1 MRLSF
6 GVTGSAVLV
15 ALSTMHT
22 VATPGR
28 LADAVDQARGA
39 DSIADFRD
47 LATAAGL
54 TARTVIGGEHTKDY
68 ILETTGGGVAILDY
82 DNDGWPDIFLVNGA
96 RLAPPTTDAAP
107 ISHLYRNNGDGT
119 FADVTAK
126 AGVGGRG
133 WGQGVCAADYDNDGD
148 IDLFVTYYGDQV
160 LYRNNGD
167 GTFTDVTRQSGL
179 SLSSPRWN
187 TGAAFLDF
195 DRDGHLDLF
204 VSAYVSFADATRY
217 APGSRGDCLW
227 KGLGVMC
234 GPHGLT
240 GSHNML
246 FRGNGDGTFSD
257 VSEKAGLLAARP
269 AFGFTPLVLDY
280 DNDRWPDVYVAND
293 SAASLLFHNNGNG
306 TFKEVGLQA
315 GVALTA
321 DGRAQAGMGVSAA
334 DYDRDGWLDI
344 VKTNFD
350 DDTPSLYR
358 NLGRGLFDDV
368 TRATGLGV
376 NTRYLGWGTGFLDVD
391 LDSWP
396 DILIV
401 NGHVYPEADRLGG
414 RYSYEQ
420 SKLLYRNLGNGRFED
435 VSMRAGLALLVK
447 KASRGAAFGDLFN
460 MGRQDVVVNNMNDA
474 PSLLHNCAAPAGHS
488 LLVELVGTRSNR
500 SAIGARVTVS
510 VSGRRLIDEVRSGGS
525 FCSQSDLRIHVGLG
539 AQKRADRIEVAWP
552 SGAAETITGV
562 DADQLVVIRE
572 GGGVVRRAPLVRRAL
587 PGCETRAD
595 RDDSRFLAASSERR

>member
-1 MRLSF
+1 MQLFSRLALVIALPLMFLAVQPPVSP
-6 GVTGSAVLV
+6 AVLTV
-15 ALSTMHT
+15 ALERQP
-22 VATPGR
+22 AG
-28 LADAVDQARGA
+28 GA
-39 DSIADFRD
+39 AFADFRD
-47 LATAAGL
+47 LAAAAGL

-96 RLAPPTTDAAP
+96 RLAQASPDTAPT
-107 ISHLYRNNGDGT
+107 SHLYRNRGDGT
-119 FADVTAK
+119 FVDVTEK
-126 AGVGGRG
+126 AGVGGHG
-133 WGQGVCAADYDNDGD
+133 WGQGVCAGDYDNDGD
-148 IDLFVTYYGDQV
+148 VDLFVTYYGDQV

-204 VSAYVSFADATRY
+204 VSAYVAFADATRY
-217 APGSRGDCLW
+217 PRGSRGDCFW

-234 GPHGLT
+234 GPHGLA
-240 GSHNML
+240 GSQNML

-293 SAASLLFHNNGNG
+293 SAASLLFHNNHDG
-306 TFKEVGLQA
+306 TFKDVGLQA

-321 DGRAQAGMGVSAA
+321 DGRAQAGMGVSAG

-358 NLGRGLFDDV
+358 NLGRGLFDDA
-368 TRATGLGV
+368 TRAAGLAV

-414 RYSYEQ
+414 HYSYEQ
-420 SKLLYRNLGNGRFED
+420 PKLLYRNLGNGRFED
-435 VSMRAGLALLVK
+435 VSLRAGSALLEK

-460 MGRQDVVVNNMNDA
+460 TGMQDVVVNNMHDP
-474 PSLLHNCAAPAGHS
+474 PSLLHNCAAPAGHG
-488 LLVELVGTRSNR
+488 LLIELVGTRSNR

-525 FCSQSDLRIHVGLG
+525 FCSHNDLRIHMGLG
-539 AQKRADRIEVAWP
+539 SQTRANTIEVAWP
-552 SGAAETITGV
+552 SGAAETIAGV
-562 DADQLVVIRE
+562 EADQLVVIRE
-572 GGGVVRRAPLVRRAL
+572 GSGVIRRTPLTRRAL
-587 PGCETRAD
+587 PGCPALPAR
-595 RDDSRFLAASSERR
+595 

>member
-1 MRLSF
+1 VKQQTKLNRYRPPVLLVLTALLAWQRT
-6 GVTGSAVLV
+6 VTPSGPAVVLE
-15 ALSTMHT
+15 
-22 VATPGR
+22 R
-28 LADAVDQARGA
+28 QNRGA
-39 DSIADFRD
+39 AAAFADFRD
-47 LATAAGL
+47 LAAAAGL
-54 TARTVIGGEHTKDY
+54 NARTVIGGERTKDF

-82 DNDGWPDIFLVNGA
+82 DNDGWADIFLVNGA
-96 RLAPPTTDAAP
+96 RLASSSTEPAP

-119 FADVTAK
+119 FSDATEK

-133 WGQGVCAADYDNDGD
+133 WGQGVCAGDYDNDGD

-167 GTFTDVTRQSGL
+167 STFTDVTRHSGL
-179 SLSSPRWN
+179 SLSTPRWN

-204 VSAYVSFADATRY
+204 VSAYVSYADATRY
-217 APGSRGDCLW
+217 PRASRGDCMW

-234 GPHGLT
+234 GPHGLA
-240 GSHNML
+240 GSQNML

-269 AFGFTPLVLDY
+269 AYGFTPLVLDY

-306 TFKEVGLQA
+306 TFKDVGLQA

-321 DGRAQAGMGVSAA
+321 DGRAQAGMGVSAG

-358 NLGRGLFDDV
+358 NLGRGLFDDA
-368 TRATGLGV
+368 TRAGGLGL
-376 NTRYLGWGTGFLDVD
+376 NTRYLGWGTGFFDAD

-414 RYSYEQ
+414 NYSYEQ

-435 VSMRAGLALLVK
+435 VSTRAGAALLVK

-460 MGRQDVVVNNMNDA
+460 TGRQDIVVNNMNDA
-474 PSLLHNCAAPAGHS
+474 PSLLHNCTAPAGHS

-510 VSGRRLIDEVRSGGS
+510 VTGRKLIDEVRSGGS
-525 FCSQSDLRIHVGLG
+525 FCSHNDLRIHMGLG
-539 AQKRADRIEVAWP
+539 TQTRADRIEIAWP
-552 SGAAETITGV
+552 SGASETIAAV

-572 GGGVVRRAPLVRRAL
+572 GNGIIRRAPLVRR
-587 PGCETRAD
+587 P
-595 RDDSRFLAASSERR
+595 LAACTTR

>member
-6 GVTGSAVLV
+6 RLRAPRASAGQVGVTGSVVLAALLVWPHITTQAVRVV
-15 ALSTMHT
+15 ARERQP
-22 VATPGR
+22 A
-28 LADAVDQARGA
+28 GA
-39 DSIADFRD
+39 AAFADFRD
-47 LATAAGL
+47 LAAAAGL
-54 TARTVIGGEHTKDY
+54 TARTVIGGDHTKDY

-96 RLAPPTTDAAP
+96 RLADAAP
-107 ISHLYRNNGDGT
+107 DTAPASHLYRNRGDGT
-119 FADVTAK
+119 FIDVTEK

-133 WGQGVCAADYDNDGD
+133 WGQGVCAGDYDNDGD
-148 IDLFVTYYGDQV
+148 VDLFVTYYGDQV

-167 GTFTDVTRQSGL
+167 GTFSDVTRQSGL

-204 VSAYVSFADATRY
+204 VSAYVSYADATRY
-217 APGSRGDCLW
+217 PRGSRGDCFW

-234 GPHGLT
+234 GPHGLA
-240 GSHNML
+240 GSQNML
-246 FRGNGDGTFSD
+246 FRGNGDGTFSN

-280 DNDRWPDVYVAND
+280 DNDGWPDVYVAND
-293 SAASLLFHNNGNG
+293 SAASLLFHNNHDG
-306 TFKEVGLQA
+306 TFKDVGLQA

-321 DGRAQAGMGVSAA
+321 DGRAQAGMGVAA
-334 DYDRDGWLDI
+334 GDYDRDGWLDI

-350 DDTPSLYR
+350 DDTPSVYR
-358 NLGRGLFDDV
+358 NLGRGLFDDA
-368 TRATGLGV
+368 TRAAGLAV

-414 RYSYEQ
+414 HYSYEQ
-420 SKLLYRNLGNGRFED
+420 PKLLYRNLGNGRFED
-435 VSMRAGLALLVK
+435 VSLRAGAALLEK

-460 MGRQDVVVNNMNDA
+460 TGMEDVVVNNMGDP
-474 PSLLHNCAAPAGHS
+474 PSLLHNCAAPAGHG
-488 LLVELVGTRSNR
+488 LLIELVGTRSNR

-510 VSGRRLIDEVRSGGS
+510 ISGRRLIDEVRSGGS
-525 FCSQSDLRIHVGLG
+525 FCSHNDLRIHMGLG
-539 AQKRADRIEVAWP
+539 SRTRADTVAIAWP
-552 SGAAETITGV
+552 SGAAETISGV

-572 GGGVVRRAPLVRRAL
+572 GSGVIRRTPLVRRAL
-587 PGCETRAD
+587 AGC
-595 RDDSRFLAASSERR
+595 AAR

>member
-1 MRLSF
+1 MQILRGLSPPSRPKSPLRF
-6 GVTGSAVLV
+6 SVAGCVLLTSFV
-15 ALSTMHT
+15 ALHYTRT
-22 VATPGR
+22 E
-28 LADAVDQARGA
+28 AVPPAALERQPAGGA
-39 DSIADFRD
+39 AFADFRD

-82 DNDGWPDIFLVNGA
+82 DNDGWPDIFLLNGA
-96 RLAPPTTDAAP
+96 RLADAAADTAP
-107 ISHLYRNNGDGT
+107 VSHLYRNRGDGT
-119 FADVTAK
+119 FVDVTQK

-133 WGQGVCAADYDNDGD
+133 WGQGVCAGDYDNDGD
-148 IDLFVTYYGDQV
+148 VDLFVTYYGDQV

-167 GTFTDVTRQSGL
+167 GTFSDVTRQSGL
-179 SLSSPRWN
+179 SLSSARWN

-195 DRDGHLDLF
+195 DRDGRLDLF
-204 VSAYVSFADATRY
+204 VSAYVAFADATRF
-217 APGSRGDCLW
+217 PRGSRGDCFW

-234 GPHGLT
+234 GPHGLA
-240 GSHNML
+240 GSQNML
-246 FRGNGDGTFSD
+246 FRGNGDGTFSE
-257 VSEKAGLLAARP
+257 VSEKAGLLGARP

-280 DNDRWPDVYVAND
+280 DNDGWPDVYVAND
-293 SAASLLFHNNGNG
+293 SAASLLFHNNRDG
-306 TFKEVGLQA
+306 TFKDVGLQA

-321 DGRAQAGMGVSAA
+321 DGRAQAGMGVSAG

-358 NLGRGLFDDV
+358 NLGRGLFDDA
-368 TRATGLGV
+368 TRAAGLAV

-414 RYSYEQ
+414 HYSYEQ
-420 SKLLYRNLGNGRFED
+420 PKLLYRNLGNGRFED
-435 VSMRAGLALLVK
+435 VSMRAGPALLEK

-460 MGRQDVVVNNMNDA
+460 TGVQDIVVNNMHDP
-474 PSLLHNCAAPAGHS
+474 PSLLHNCAAPPGHG

-525 FCSQSDLRIHVGLG
+525 FCSHNDLRIHMGLG
-539 AQKRADRIEVAWP
+539 NQTRADTIEIAWP
-552 SGAAETITGV
+552 SGAAEKIAGV

-572 GGGVVRRAPLVRRAL
+572 GSGVIRRTPLVRRTL
-587 PGCETRAD
+587 PGC
-595 RDDSRFLAASSERR
+595 AAR